1 MTSDTSKKLVPLV
14 RFTTS
19 KAITKKGGKKLMQSG
34 SYTKAVDVLKVLNS
48 DEAFIA
54 HIKYFARR
62 AVYVQKTK
70 RS

>member
-1 MTSDTSKKLVPLV
+1 
-14 RFTTS
+14 
-19 KAITKKGGKKLMQSG
+19 MQSG